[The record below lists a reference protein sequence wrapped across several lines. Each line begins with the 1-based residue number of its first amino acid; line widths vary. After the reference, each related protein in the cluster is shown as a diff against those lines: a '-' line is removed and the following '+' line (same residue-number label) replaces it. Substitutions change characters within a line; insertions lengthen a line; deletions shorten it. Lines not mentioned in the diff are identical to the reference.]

1 MSLEKPENSLR
12 LLLIDDEEIIHRS
25 VGRFL
30 ENMGYQIL
38 HAYSGREGL
47 EVFFEQGADIL
58 ISDIKMPDMD
68 GIELLDKLNKQAADV
83 EVILITGHGDLTT
96 AIQAMRNGAFDFFN
110 KPVEMEELIASLER
124 TQRYRALRR
133 EKDRI
138 QQQLEAFLRSDAGQ
152 LRAGEIIGESQGI
165 LDLLELVEKVASTER
180 TTVLLQGESGTG
192 KELVARAIHRNSAR
206 AEAPFVSINCT
217 AIPDNLFES
226 ELFGHEKGAFTDAK
240 GIRKGMFE
248 LSDGGVIFLDEIGD
262 MDLAAQAKLLR
273 VLEERCVRRLGADEE
288 LPVDVRFVSATN
300 RDLKAAVRAGDFRED
315 LLYRLN
321 TYTIAVPPLRRRRED
336 VLLLAKHFLAIS
348 AVDTRRSVQGLSH
361 TAEGLLREYAFPG
374 NIREL
379 RNMMERAVIVCTADL
394 IQPQDLDFQA
404 TGDEEGE
411 EVGASGSTG
420 QDASEREAGN
430 SAEGSFDLARAASLD
445 LSGLERAAVVEA
457 LRRADGNQVQAAKLL
472 GITRFTLRRRMAQYD
487 LGDTDPTD

>member
-273 VLEERCVRRLGADEE
+273 VLEERCIRRVGGTREI
-288 LPVDVRFVSATN
+288 PVDVRLIAATN
-300 RDLKAAVRAGDFRED
+300 QHLKQLVEEGKFRED
-315 LLYRLN
+315 LFFRLN
-321 TYTIAVPPLRRRRED
+321 VFPIAVPPLRERGDD
-336 VLLLAKHFLAIS
+336 VLLLAYHFLRQFAEEIRKNI
-348 AVDTRRSVQGLSH
+348 THIEPEVQEIFKMYS
-361 TAEGLLREYAFPG
+361 FPG
-374 NIREL
+374 NVREL
-379 RNMMERAVIVCTADL
+379 RNIIERAVILCD
-394 IQPQDLDFQA
+394 
-404 TGDEEGE
+404 
-411 EVGASGSTG
+411 GSRLTV
-420 QDASEREAGN
+420 RE
-430 SAEGSFDLARAASLD
+430 FIDLARSRDETREEPDEEMQFD
-445 LSGLERAAVVEA
+445 LGELEERAIRAAMAKVDNNQTDAARLLNIGHDA
-457 LRRADGNQVQAAKLL
+457 LRYRLKKY
-472 GITRFTLRRRMAQYD
+472 GI
-487 LGDTDPTD
+487 G

>member
-1 MSLEKPENSLR
+1 MTTPISMK
-12 LLLIDDEEIIHRS
+12 IIVVDDEPAVRRTIGDHLSARGHDVREAEDGATAIRLAGETAIDAIITDLRMPGLDGVEVLNQVRTVS
-25 VGRFL
+25 PATDVI
-30 ENMGYQIL
+30 MIT
-38 HAYSGREGL
+38 AYG
-47 EVFFEQGADIL
+47 
-58 ISDIKMPDMD
+58 DMD
-68 GIELLDKLNKQAADV
+68 SAV
-83 EVILITGHGDLTT
+83 EALR
-96 AIQAMRNGAFDFFN
+96 AGAFDFFG
-110 KPVEMEELIASLER
+110 KPVRLRDLDASL
-124 TQRYRALRR
+124 QRMRKFRELRR
-133 EKDRI
+133 ENER
-138 QQQLEAFLRSDAGQ
+138 LGAHVERLDAMADQRYG
-152 LRAGEIIGESQGI
+152 LDGI
-165 LDLLELVEKVASTER
+165 VGHSAAIAAVKTQIEQVSATDT
-180 TTVLLQGESGTG
+180 TTVLITGETGTG
-192 KELVARAIHRNSAR
+192 KELVARAVHQSSAR
-206 AEAPFVSINCT
+206 HQGPFIAVNCSAIAP
-217 AIPDNLFES
+217 NLIES
-226 ELFGHEKGAFTDAK
+226 ELFGHEKGAFTDAHK
-240 GIRKGMFE
+240 ARKGQFE
-248 LSDGGVIFLDEIGD
+248 LASGGTLFLDEIGD
-262 MDLAAQAKLLR
+262 MDLAMQTRLLR

>member
-1 MSLEKPENSLR
+1 MECGLAVFLERHFLLDLSQRTLCMSLEKPENSLR

-273 VLEERCVRRLGADEE
+273 VLEERCIRRVGGTREI
-288 LPVDVRFVSATN
+288 PVDVRLIAATN
-300 RDLKAAVRAGDFRED
+300 QHLKQLVEEGKFRED
-315 LLYRLN
+315 LFFRLN
-321 TYTIAVPPLRRRRED
+321 VFPIAVPPLRERGDD
-336 VLLLAKHFLAIS
+336 VLLLAYHFLRQFAEEIRKNI
-348 AVDTRRSVQGLSH
+348 THIEPEVQEIFKMYS
-361 TAEGLLREYAFPG
+361 FPG
-374 NIREL
+374 NVREL
-379 RNMMERAVIVCTADL
+379 RNIIERAVILCD
-394 IQPQDLDFQA
+394 
-404 TGDEEGE
+404 
-411 EVGASGSTG
+411 GSRLTV
-420 QDASEREAGN
+420 RE
-430 SAEGSFDLARAASLD
+430 FIDLARSRDETREEPDEEMQFD
-445 LSGLERAAVVEA
+445 LGELEERAIRAAMAKVDNNQTDAARLLNIGHDA
-457 LRRADGNQVQAAKLL
+457 LRYRLKKY
-472 GITRFTLRRRMAQYD
+472 GI
-487 LGDTDPTD
+487 G

>member
-1 MSLEKPENSLR
+1 MECGLAVFLERHFLLDLSQRTLCMSLEKPENSLR

-180 TTVLLQGESGTG
+180 TTGLLQGESGTG

-273 VLEERCVRRLGADEE
+273 VLEERCIRRVGGTREI
-288 LPVDVRFVSATN
+288 PVDVRLIAATN
-300 RDLKAAVRAGDFRED
+300 QHLKQLVEEGKFRED
-315 LLYRLN
+315 LFFRLN
-321 TYTIAVPPLRRRRED
+321 VFPIAVPPLRERGDD
-336 VLLLAKHFLAIS
+336 VLLLAYHFLRQFAEEIRKNI
-348 AVDTRRSVQGLSH
+348 THIEPEVQEIFKMYS
-361 TAEGLLREYAFPG
+361 FPG
-374 NIREL
+374 NVREL
-379 RNMMERAVIVCTADL
+379 RNIIERAVILCD
-394 IQPQDLDFQA
+394 
-404 TGDEEGE
+404 
-411 EVGASGSTG
+411 GSRLTV
-420 QDASEREAGN
+420 RE
-430 SAEGSFDLARAASLD
+430 FIDLARSRDETREEPDEEMQFD
-445 LSGLERAAVVEA
+445 LGELEERAIRAAMAKVDNNQTDAARLLNIGHDA
-457 LRRADGNQVQAAKLL
+457 LRYRLKKY
-472 GITRFTLRRRMAQYD
+472 GI
-487 LGDTDPTD
+487 G